1 MIVVCEGCSVF
12 HSILYYEM
20 LFFCHCNKHL
30 DVCMYYSV
38 CMYVCMDINVCDE
51 SFIYPEEEI

>member
-1 MIVVCEGCSVF
+1 MIVVCESCSVF

-20 LFFCHCNKHL
+20 FLSYHCNKNP
-30 DVCMYYSV
+30 DVCMYCTV
-38 CMYVCMDINVCDE
+38 VYVCMDINVCDE